1 MDYLIHSHISHI
13 LKANPNRL
21 NVVYTFFPKE
31 FKKDSVYH
39 YSMKKRK
46 KLLSTATQRDIDS
59 NKIHQMCF
67 IMINVIVIYNKI
79 RISNFMA
86 QSAIS

>member
-13 LKANPNRL
+13 LKANPNRQ
-21 NVVYTFFPKE
+21 NVVYAFFPKE

-46 KLLSTATQRDIDS
+46 KIAQYS
-59 NKIHQMCF
+59 NTKEYRFQQNTP
-67 IMINVIVIYNKI
+67 NVFHYDKCNCNI
-79 RISNFMA
+79 
-86 QSAIS
+86 